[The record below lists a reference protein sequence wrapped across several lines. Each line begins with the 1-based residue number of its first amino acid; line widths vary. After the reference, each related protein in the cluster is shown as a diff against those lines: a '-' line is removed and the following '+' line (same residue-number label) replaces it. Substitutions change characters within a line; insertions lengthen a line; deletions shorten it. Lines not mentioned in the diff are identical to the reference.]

1 MPFPDPAVP
10 HPAKSLAQAT
20 PEERLLCF
28 HDSYTCPVCRHGQ
41 ITELTLM
48 DAFACNF
55 CRHIFT
61 ANLREQS
68 IHVEDSSQPM
78 SWRWNG
84 RNWQAANQPDVDLT
98 VVIWLVGVALVILP
112 PVLVGIPAY
121 IFTPLEGSDRSW
133 FPTFWVGLTFL
144 THFLFVAWLMVEHYQ
159 LPLYVSYK
167 IRLRQWF
174 ERR

>member
-1 MPFPDPAVP
+1 
-10 HPAKSLAQAT
+10 
-20 PEERLLCF
+20 
-28 HDSYTCPVCRHGQ
+28 
-41 ITELTLM
+41 M

-78 SWRWNG
+78 TWRWNG
-84 RNWQAANQPDVDLT
+84 RNWQAANQPDADLT
-98 VVIWLVGVALVILP
+98 VVIWLVGIALVILP
-112 PVLVGIPAY
+112 PVLIWLPAH
-121 IFTPLEGSDRSW
+121 IIRPLEEDSWSW

-144 THFLFVAWLMVEHYQ
+144 THFSFVAWLMAEHYQ
-159 LPLYVSYK
+159 LPLYVSCK
-167 IRLRQWF
+167 IRLRQWL